1 MMLVLDRKYK
11 NYSIVHVLQEIVVK
25 ADGVE

>member
-11 NYSIVHVLQEIVVK
+11 NYSIVLVLQEIVVK